1 MLESI
6 HTNLI
11 YLVHRGTAETE
22 LLLGVNLTIILLLRQ
37 TTIRSTTSVLMVAPY
52 LCGANLFKGDVRKMS
67 KEEQKIYI
75 ISLLDQLGLVASKE
89 EAQPAP
95 EDDLYSPETVHRE

>member
-1 MLESI
+1 M
-6 HTNLI
+6 I
-11 YLVHRGTAETE
+11 YLQHRGTAGTE
-22 LLLGVNLTIILLLRQ
+22 LLLGVIHTIILLLRH

-52 LCGANLFKGDVRKMS
+52 PLRSDIFLKDVRKMS